1 MDGEV
6 ELGMGVCVRHPHPG
20 GSHLVVEAGISAVLD
35 GLLQVAKAGGKQ
47 VRFELRWTQGLGKV
61 GRKDSKYFF
70 SQKGGY
76 DAGRVSHSVDEV
88 GNALVALAPCLD
100 SGIHVGHAKGRGPVE
115 ELQELLHSGT
125 RTTSAL
131 WSSSGV
137 QRGGAGGGG
146 CLTVC
151 NVPPLPRDK
160 SFSCTA

>member
-1 MDGEV
+1 MR
-6 ELGMGVCVRHPHPG
+6 LPHPG
-20 GSHLVVEAGISAVLD
+20 RSHLVVEAGISAVLD

-70 SQKGGY
+70 SQKGGCN
-76 DAGRVSHSVDEV
+76 AGRVSHSVDEV

-100 SGIHVGHAKGRGPVE
+100 SGVHVGHAKGRSPVE

-131 WSSSGV
+131 WSS
-137 QRGGAGGGG
+137 
-146 CLTVC
+146 
-151 NVPPLPRDK
+151 
-160 SFSCTA
+160 